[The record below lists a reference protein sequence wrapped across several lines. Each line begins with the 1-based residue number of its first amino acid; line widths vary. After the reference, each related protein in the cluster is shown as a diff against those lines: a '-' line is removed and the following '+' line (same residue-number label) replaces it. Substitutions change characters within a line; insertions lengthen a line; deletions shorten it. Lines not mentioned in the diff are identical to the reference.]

1 MTTTNEGENTMDQ
14 PDQPAAAPV
23 RPRYTRRTSASASA
37 ITEAM
42 ETCNVK
48 WSAPSDQG
56 KARSADNP
64 IGPKE
69 SKDTGGSR
77 RTTPPLPADGSEANL
92 ASDLVNKILSV
103 GVNGLGPCKSSTQIA
118 AEALHAHGDAEAA
131 IQRLIA
137 THRRWVGSSGFAAGL
152 GGLATLPVSLP
163 ADVTVFYMLCARMS
177 AAIAV
182 IRGYDIESEEVQSA
196 VLISL
201 LGAGAAGVLGKV
213 GVEVGT
219 KTTMAAL
226 KKLPGQ
232 LLIEIN
238 KKVGYRLITKF
249 GTKGSI
255 NLVRA
260 VPLVGGGVGAG
271 VNVLAINQI
280 AKYAKTTFTPLDGA
294 R

>member
-42 ETCNVK
+42 ETCNAK
-48 WSAPSDQG
+48 WSASSDQG

-64 IGPKE
+64 TGPKQ

-77 RTTPPLPADGSEANL
+77 STTPPEPADGSEANL
-92 ASDLVNKILSV
+92 ASELVNKILSV
-103 GVNGLGPCKSSTQIA
+103 GVNGLGPYKSSTQIA